1 MENKIKVTV
10 EYATPSTNKF
20 DALMNE
26 YVVAKKVADET
37 VAYYKPLADIAEEAK
52 FDAIMEQLETIKQ
65 YAKRISDISNMAVFI
80 VANLSA
86 ELRNSPYR
94 NIDYSKRFEV
104 AYRPQSGFEIMWD
117 GDRFTKE
124 RLRKYRE
131 GMCKKERNII
141 GKWDEWGV
149 YKMLEESACK
159 QLKDMINRQVNK
171 GQEQINRLKN
181 IQGGM

>member
-1 MENKIKVTV
+1 MKNIKVTV
-10 EYATPSTNKF
+10 EYEVPKTNKF
-20 DALMNE
+20 DALMAE
-26 YVVAKKVADET
+26 YAVAKKVADET

-65 YAKRISDISNMAVFI
+65 YAKQISDISNTAVWI
-80 VANLSA
+80 RASLSA

-94 NIDYSKRFEV
+94 NIDLYRHFEV
-104 AYRPQSGFEIMWD
+104 VYRPQSGFEIIWD
-117 GDRFTKE
+117 GDKFTKE

-131 GMCKKERNII
+131 AMCYKERNII

-149 YKMLEESACK
+149 YRMLEDSACK
-159 QLKDMINRQVNK
+159 QLKDIIQRQVNK

-181 IQGGM
+181 IQGGI

>member
-1 MENKIKVTV
+1 MTNIKVTV
-10 EYATPSTNKF
+10 EYEAPKTNKF
-20 DALMNE
+20 DALMAE
-26 YVVAKKVADET
+26 YAVAKKVADET

-65 YAKRISDISNMAVFI
+65 YAKQISDISNMAAFI
-80 VANLSA
+80 TAHLSA

-94 NIDYSKRFEV
+94 NIDYGKRFEV

-131 GMCKKERNII
+131 GMCDKERNII

-149 YKMLEESACK
+149 YKMLEDSACR
-159 QLKDMINRQVNK
+159 QLQDMIKRQVNK
-171 GQEQINRLKN
+171 GNEQINRLKN
-181 IQGGM
+181 IQGGI